1 MESAIP
7 IRCEMIRSDQMFFFS
22 LGYWHRM
29 GVMIIC
35 SRYEREFY
43 HQLSAL
49 EAATMGVADEEE
61 EEEVALPS

>member
-1 MESAIP
+1 
-7 IRCEMIRSDQMFFFS
+7 
-22 LGYWHRM
+22 M

-35 SRYEREFY
+35 SRYERESY

-61 EEEVALPS
+61 EEEVASPS